1 MTTPDFEGF
10 KTRAVISEPLQG
22 PKPVSGAGNVKYD
35 SKGREKKVEAV
46 VGKDG
51 KKEEEVP
58 QSFFSKYWLYIL
70 GAMFILPRLLG
81 GEAEGSQGGAAGGAA
96 APAPA

>member
-10 KTRAVISEPLQG
+10 KTRVQINEPQQG
-22 PKPVSGAGNVKYD
+22 PKPVSQAGVKFD
-35 SKGREKKVEAV
+35 SKGREKKVEV
-46 VGKDG
+46 KDDK
-51 KKEEEVP
+51 KKEEE

-81 GEAEGSQGGAAGGAA
+81 PAEEGAAGSEGAA
-96 APAPA
+96 PTQGARR

>member
-10 KTRAVISEPLQG
+10 KTQAYVNEPIQG
-22 PKPVSGAGNVKYD
+22 PKPVSPASNVKFD
-35 SKGREKKVEAV
+35 SKGREKKIEETKK
-46 VGKDG
+46 GE
-51 KKEEEVP
+51 KKEEE

-81 GEAEGSQGGAAGGAA
+81 PMEAPEGQAGAATGQAA
-96 APAPA
+96 RR